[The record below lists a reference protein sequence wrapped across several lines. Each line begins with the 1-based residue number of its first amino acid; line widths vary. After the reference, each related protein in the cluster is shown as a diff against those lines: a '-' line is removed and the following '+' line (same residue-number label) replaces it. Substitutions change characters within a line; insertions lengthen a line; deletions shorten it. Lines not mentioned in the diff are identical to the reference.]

1 MYRRADSRNQVI
13 PPDRDPLWGGR
24 AVDAAGESAINSG
37 DPTATAAP
45 RSLPRMTAGPLQAY
59 RALRHTGTL
68 TADPAQELA
77 AEKLQSLHNALA
89 GYEPASNGGG
99 WADRF
104 GLARRRET
112 PPQGL
117 YIAGPV
123 GRGKSML
130 MDLFFGT
137 APVAKKRRV
146 HFHAFML
153 EVHERLHRRRATRKG
168 KPKSDDMIGPVAAEI
183 AADAWLLCFD
193 EFQVTNIADAMILG
207 RLFEAL
213 FAAGV
218 VVVATSN
225 TPPDELYKDGL
236 QRELFLPFI
245 ALIRDKLDLLLL
257 DGGVDHRL
265 ARLEGMAV
273 YHAPAGAA
281 ADAALDQAFAHL
293 TDGAA
298 GARATLRVQ
307 GRTLVVPRAARG
319 VARFDF
325 AELCDA
331 ALGAADYLALA
342 THYHTLILSNIP
354 RLPPERRNE
363 ARRFATLIDAL
374 YEHRVNLIASAEG
387 APDALCTEG
396 PIAAEFKRT
405 ASRLVEMQSAD
416 YIDRPHLT

>member
-1 MYRRADSRNQVI
+1 MN
-13 PPDRDPLWGGR
+13 
-24 AVDAAGESAINSG
+24 
-37 DPTATAAP
+37 
-45 RSLPRMTAGPLQAY
+45 AGPLQTY

-77 AEKLQSLHNALA
+77 AEKLQSLANALA
-89 GYEPASNGGG
+89 GYTPASNGGG
-99 WADRF
+99 WAERF
-104 GLARRRET
+104 GLARRRES

-130 MDLFFGT
+130 MDLFFEN
-137 APVAKKRRV
+137 APVEKKRRV

-153 EVHERLHRRRATRKG
+153 EVHDRLHQRRKKRKG
-168 KPKSDDMIGPVAAEI
+168 APKSDDMIGPVAAEI
-183 AADAWLLCFD
+183 AADSWLLCFD

-225 TPPDELYKDGL
+225 TPPDELYKGGL

-257 DGGVDHRL
+257 DGGVDHRR
-265 ARLEGMAV
+265 ARLKGMTV
-273 YHAPAGAA
+273 YHVPPGPA
-281 ADAALDQAFAHL
+281 ADAALDAAFAEL
-293 TDGAA
+293 TDGAK
-298 GARATLRVQ
+298 GALATLSVQ

-325 AELCDA
+325 AALCGA

-342 THYHTLILSNIP
+342 THYHTLILAGIP
-354 RLPPERRNE
+354 RLPSDRRDE

-374 YEHRVNLIASAEG
+374 YEHRVNLIASAAA

-396 PIAAEFKRT
+396 PIAEEFKRT
-405 ASRLVEMQSAD
+405 ASRLVEMQAAD

>member
-1 MYRRADSRNQVI
+1 
-13 PPDRDPLWGGR
+13 
-24 AVDAAGESAINSG
+24 
-37 DPTATAAP
+37 
-45 RSLPRMTAGPLQAY
+45 MTAGPLHAY

-89 GYEPASNGGG
+89 GYQPAANGRG
-99 WADRF
+99 WAERF
-104 GLARRRET
+104 GLARREM

-130 MDLFFGT
+130 MDLFFEA
-137 APVAKKRRV
+137 APVAMKRRV
-146 HFHAFML
+146 HFHEFML
-153 EVHERLHRRRATRKG
+153 EVHDRLHARRKSRQG
-168 KPKSDDMIGPVAAEI
+168 KARGDDMIGPVAAAI
-183 AADAWLLCFD
+183 AAESWLLCFD

-213 FAAGV
+213 FQAGV

-225 TPPDELYKDGL
+225 VAPDDLYKDGL

-245 ALIRDKLDLLLL
+245 ALIREKLDLLLL

-265 ARLEGMAV
+265 ARLKGTTV
-273 YHAPAGAA
+273 YHVPPGPAAN
-281 ADAALDQAFAHL
+281 AALDRAFAEL

-298 GARATLRVQ
+298 GAPATLRVQ
-307 GRTLVVPRAARG
+307 GRILTVPCAARG

-325 AELCDA
+325 ASLCEA

-342 THYHTLILSNIP
+342 THYHTVILSDIP
-354 RLPPERRNE
+354 LLPPERRNE

-374 YEHRVNLIASAEG
+374 YEHRVNLVCSAAAEPG
-387 APDALCTEG
+387 ALCTEG
-396 PIAAEFKRT
+396 PMAEEFKRT
-405 ASRLVEMQSAD
+405 ASRLVEMRSAD
-416 YIDRPHLT
+416 YMDRPHLT

>member
-1 MYRRADSRNQVI
+1 
-13 PPDRDPLWGGR
+13 
-24 AVDAAGESAINSG
+24 
-37 DPTATAAP
+37 
-45 RSLPRMTAGPLQAY
+45 MTAGPLQAY

-77 AEKLQSLHNALA
+77 AEKLQSLANALA
-89 GYEPASNGGG
+89 GYQPASNGGG
-99 WADRF
+99 WAERF

-112 PPQGL
+112 APQGL

-130 MDLFFGT
+130 MDLFFEN
-137 APVAKKRRV
+137 APVEKKRRV

-153 EVHERLHRRRATRKG
+153 EVHDRLHNRRTERKG

-183 AADAWLLCFD
+183 AAETWLLCFD

-213 FAAGV
+213 FALGV

-236 QRELFLPFI
+236 QRELFLPFV

-257 DGGVDHRL
+257 DGGVDHRR
-265 ARLEGMAV
+265 ARLKSMKV
-273 YHAPAGAA
+273 YHVPPGPE
-281 ADAALDQAFAHL
+281 ADRALDQAFADL

-298 GARATLRVQ
+298 GARATLAVQ

-325 AELCDA
+325 AELCET

-342 THYHTLILSNIP
+342 THYHTLILAGIP
-354 RLPPERRNE
+354 LLPPEKRNE

-374 YEHRVNLIASAEG
+374 YEHRSNLVCSAAA

-405 ASRLVEMQSAD
+405 ASRLIELQSAD
-416 YIDRPHLT
+416 YIDQPHLS

>member
-1 MYRRADSRNQVI
+1 
-13 PPDRDPLWGGR
+13 
-24 AVDAAGESAINSG
+24 
-37 DPTATAAP
+37 
-45 RSLPRMTAGPLQAY
+45 MTAGPLQAY

-77 AEKLQSLHNALA
+77 AEKLQSLANALA

-104 GLARRRET
+104 GLTRRRET

-117 YIAGPV
+117 YLAGPV

-130 MDLFFGT
+130 MDLFFEN

-153 EVHERLHRRRATRKG
+153 EVHDRLHQRRKKRKG

-183 AADAWLLCFD
+183 AGDSWLLCFD

-213 FAAGV
+213 FALGV

-265 ARLEGMAV
+265 ARLKGMTV
-273 YHAPAGAA
+273 YHVPAGPA
-281 ADAALDQAFAHL
+281 ADAR
-293 TDGAA
+293 
-298 GARATLRVQ
+298 ARRGLRAPDRRRR
-307 GRTLVVPRAARG
+307 GRARDACASRAARSSC
-319 VARFDF
+319 R
-325 AELCDA
+325 
-331 ALGAADYLALA
+331 
-342 THYHTLILSNIP
+342 
-354 RLPPERRNE
+354 
-363 ARRFATLIDAL
+363 ARRA
-374 YEHRVNLIASAEG
+374 
-387 APDALCTEG
+387 
-396 PIAAEFKRT
+396 
-405 ASRLVEMQSAD
+405 ASRASISPSCAARRSAPPT
-416 YIDRPHLT
+416 IWRSPRTITRSSSPIFRACRRTGATRRGASRP